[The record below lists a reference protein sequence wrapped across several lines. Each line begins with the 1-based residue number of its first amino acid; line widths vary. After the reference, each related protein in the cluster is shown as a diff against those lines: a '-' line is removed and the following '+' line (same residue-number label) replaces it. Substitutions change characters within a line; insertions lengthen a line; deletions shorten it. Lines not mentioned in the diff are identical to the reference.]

1 MRERQAGWWKED
13 SSIGTKHRR
22 PRILQNAKGQV
33 IIPIA
38 ARSSIMAVSTLL
50 VIDRNSLRRDLSR
63 VIRML
68 CLS

>member
-1 MRERQAGWWKED
+1 MHERQTGWKED

-22 PRILQNAKGQV
+22 ARILQRAKGRV

-38 ARSSIMAVSTLL
+38 ARSSVTAVSTLL
-50 VIDRNSLRRDLSR
+50 VTDRNSLRYDLSR
-63 VIRML
+63 AIRVL

>member
-1 MRERQAGWWKED
+1 MRERQTGWWKED
-13 SSIGTKHRR
+13 SSISTKHRR
-22 PRILQNAKGQV
+22 ARILQNAKGQV

-38 ARSSIMAVSTLL
+38 ARSSIVAVFALP
-50 VIDRNSLRRDLSR
+50 VIDRSSLRRDLSK